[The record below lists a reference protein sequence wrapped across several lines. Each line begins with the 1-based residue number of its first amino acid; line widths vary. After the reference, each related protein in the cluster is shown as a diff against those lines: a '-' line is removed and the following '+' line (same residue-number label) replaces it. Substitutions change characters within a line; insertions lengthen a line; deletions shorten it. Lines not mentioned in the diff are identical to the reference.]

1 MNSVFSF
8 LIVYSIGV
16 IISFFLILVDESKY
30 RNNIKLNELFE
41 YLFLSFSSWIYVI
54 LYVVIELKI
63 FEKIKELGNTRIDI
77 SKFKI
82 KKK

>member
-41 YLFLSFSSWIYVI
+41 YLFLSFLSWIYVI

>member
-1 MNSVFSF
+1 MNPIFSF
-8 LIVYSIGV
+8 LIVYLIGIV
-16 IISFFLILVDESKY
+16 ISFFLILVDESKY

>member
-41 YLFLSFSSWIYVI
+41 YLFLSFLSWIYVI

-82 KKK
+82 KKE